1 VDYPKRSVSIP
12 RVKSVKSLLA
22 GLLEVFPAR
31 LWEPLEQAT
40 EGRCSG
46 WGFGDDYPQVR
57 TWSDPEPSES
67 FSGDAAVAR
76 KDQPCSAPEVL
87 TRTSLLLRWLSVP
100 AAASPSDPRGLP
112 SGAPTKSSTPGGEAG
127 PSGDRCGVPPGASCR
142 DNPQLRRLE

>member
-46 WGFGDDYPQVR
+46 WGLGDDYPQVR

-87 TRTSLLLRWLSVP
+87 TRTAETIRWCRCSPSLLP
-100 AAASPSDPRGLP
+100 TYLP
-112 SGAPTKSSTPGGEAG
+112 PQSSTNG
-127 PSGDRCGVPPGASCR
+127 
-142 DNPQLRRLE
+142 